1 MKVSAFEKVVARE
14 LIEDY
19 LPYHTYEDGIYFLK
33 DGGVGVIFECT
44 PLPGV
49 SGKVYSGLESALLS
63 VPEGASVQII
73 LIASPDITELI
84 DAWKSNKAS
93 NNPLLSDLINSYGD
107 FLEEKSREPISDR
120 FYSPIR
126 DYKLLISMKLGGK
139 KKEYSP
145 LKGLFSIFR
154 SGETAEEKDLKE
166 MLFRLNEAK
175 NRFSSALTGIFLNP
189 RICEPDRLIKLL
201 YPLFHMRRD
210 YRKVP
215 KWDGG
220 DISECLIE
228 NDCFVEIYDEHVKID
243 DVYGKSICVKNYPE
257 EWGLFDSF
265 FYTGNTFVGETIE
278 VPFVLVLNL
287 IKADQSEK
295 GKIKRNAGIV
305 LSQQMPYSLFPRLK
319 MKHEDLSWGMEKI
332 EKGEI
337 PWYINLSL
345 FLFSEDKEKLLR
357 AIGNLKSYF
366 NYLGFRLEEDRYINF
381 AVFLSSLPLS
391 YDLTFHNFLGR
402 GRVGF
407 TFNAVD
413 LAPVFA
419 DPGNVNKPEVLLIS
433 PRGQLFSFDL
443 FSTVQGGYHGFVVG
457 MTGSGKSVF
466 LQWLSVMYLASG
478 NRVRIIDI
486 GRSYERLCH
495 NFDGTFIEANPD
507 KPISVNPFT
516 AIQDYGQLEEYLEFL
531 INLFLL
537 MGGSKD
543 RRTFDSHEKILRS
556 FLDDAIRTAYEKYG
570 PETNIDAVVD
580 VMKEKSSQDPRVG
593 DWVKSMLPYTSRG
606 TYGRFF
612 NPPSKIDMSSP
623 LVVMENDYVENI
635 PELRDPLLMMFTY
648 FVSKQVYLEKKFG
661 TVCIIDEAHKFIGN
675 PKIDI
680 FVEQAYRRFRKDGA
694 SIILGTQGFEDF
706 YGGEQQTTVGRVIV
720 QNSYWKMFLAQTST
734 SRQALK
740 NANIMPFGDYEWRLM
755 DSVRTEKGQF
765 SEIMLVTENFVVK
778 GRLILNSFLKA
789 MFFTDPQVR
798 KRIQELVD
806 SGLSYRSAVQ
816 KLEEEMGL

>member
-1 MKVSAFEKVVARE
+1 MKVEAFEKIVARE
-14 LIEDY
+14 LVEDY
-19 LPYHTYEDGIYFLK
+19 LPYYAYEDGVYFLK
-33 DGGVGVIFECT
+33 DGGVGIIFECM
-44 PLPGV
+44 PLSGV
-49 SGKVYSGLESALLS
+49 SEKVYSGLEAALLS
-63 VPEGASVQII
+63 VPEGACVQFV
-73 LIASPDITELI
+73 LLASPDVTEIL
-84 DAWKSNKAS
+84 DAWKSNKGS
-93 NNPLLSDLINSYGD
+93 DNSLLADVISSYAD
-107 FLEEKSREPISDR
+107 FLEGKSREPISER
-120 FYSPIR
+120 FHSPVR
-126 DYKLLISMKLGGK
+126 DYKLLVSVKLGGK
-139 KKEYSP
+139 KKKHGP
-145 LKGLFSIFR
+145 LQGIFSIL
-154 SGETAEEKDLKE
+154 GKKETEEEKSLKE
-166 MLFRLNEAK
+166 MVYLIKEA
-175 NRFSSALTGIFLNP
+175 RSRIMSSLSSAFLNP
-189 RICEPDRLIKLL
+189 RECDPDRLVKLL
-201 YPLFHMRRD
+201 YPFLHMKKD
-210 YRKVP
+210 YRNVP
-215 KWDGG
+215 GWDGG
-220 DISECLIE
+220 DISECMIE
-228 NDCFVEIYDEHVKID
+228 NDTVVEVYDDHVKING
-243 DVYGKSICVKNYPE
+243 VYGKSLCVKTYPE

-265 FYTGNTFVGETIE
+265 FYTGNPFVGETIE
-278 VPFVLVLNL
+278 VPFMLVLNL
-287 IKADQSEK
+287 IKADQSER

-305 LSQQMPYSLFPRLK
+305 LSQQMPYTLFPRLK

-345 FLFSEDKEKLLR
+345 FLFSENQEKLLK
-357 AIGNLKSYF
+357 AVGNAKSYF
-366 NYLGFRLEEDRYINF
+366 NYLGFRLEEDRYINL
-381 AVFLSSLPLS
+381 AVFLSNLPLS
-391 YDLTFHNFLGR
+391 YDLTFHDFLGR

-466 LQWLSVMYLASG
+466 LQWLTVMYLAAG

-495 NFDGTFIEANPD
+495 NFGGTFIEANPD

-516 AIQDYGQLEEYLEFL
+516 AIQDYAQLEEYLEFL

-543 RRTFDSHEKILRS
+543 RRTFDAQEKILRS
-556 FLDDAIRTAYEKYG
+556 YLDESIRDAFERYG
-570 PETNIDAVVD
+570 PETNVDAVVD
-580 VMKEKSSQDPRVG
+580 IMRTKSAQDPRVS
-593 DWVKSMLPYTSRG
+593 DWAKAMLPYTSRG

-612 NPPSKIDMSSP
+612 NPPSDIDMSAD
-623 LVVMENDYVENI
+623 LVVMENDYVENV

-648 FVSKQVYLEKKFG
+648 FVSKQVYLEKRFG

-706 YGGEQQTTVGRVIV
+706 YGGEQQSRVGRVIV

-734 SRQALK
+734 SRQALR
-740 NANIMPFGDYEWRLM
+740 NSNVMPFGDYEWRLM
-755 DSVRTEKGQF
+755 DSVRTEKGHF

-778 GRLILNSFLKA
+778 GRLVLDSFLKA

-806 SGLSYRSAVQ
+806 SGLSYREAVR
-816 KLEEEMGL
+816 KLEEEMKL